1 MGQIDLKY
9 AELTVED
16 GTVNVGAVNLTAG
29 YTVGNTTMIIDS
41 LPALT
46 ILTTGTT
53 FVIAG
58 ESGSP
63 VHTITAHSETSGV
76 TTSITFTPGVAG
88 TVADGTVLT
97 FGPHSVTLHIGE
109 GTLEWTEK
117 RPIVYVKDRGKLAFT
132 RLGDEEP
139 TDVSLE
145 FIWDFL
151 VSDTAGGEPPTM
163 KEVLTQTGACAG
175 WLSSAS
181 DKCQPYAVNV
191 RVLYSPPCAGVKKE
205 LIIIRDFRQEELQHN
220 AKDAKVSVKGK
231 SNFFQVEASR
241 VS

>member
-16 GTVNVGAVNLTAG
+16 GTVNTGAVNLTAG
-29 YTVGNTTMIIDS
+29 YTVGNTTMIIDG
-41 LPALT
+41 LPTAT
-46 ILTTGTT
+46 ILTAGTT

-58 ESGSP
+58 ESTSP
-63 VHTITAHSETSGV
+63 VHTITSHSETSGK
-76 TTSITFTPGVAG
+76 TTSITFTPGVIG
-88 TVADGTVLT
+88 TIADNTVLT
-97 FGPHSVTLHIGE
+97 FGPHSLTLHIGE

-117 RPIVYVKDRGKLAFT
+117 RAIVYVKDRGKLAYT

-139 TDVSLE
+139 TDVSME

-151 VSDTAGGEPPTM
+151 TSDVAGGEPPTM
-163 KEVLTQTGACAG
+163 KEALTNTGACAD
-175 WLSSAS
+175 WLSSAA

-191 RVLYSPPCAGVKKE
+191 RILYTPPCAGVKQE
-205 LIIIRDFRQEELQHN
+205 LIVIRDFRQEELQHN

-231 SNFFQVEASR
+231 SNFLSAESSR
-241 VS
+241 V